1 MLFADCPHYRRRDR
15 RLLLFPPAGG
25 REEKGLSLSQRK
37 ARKAP
42 GAKGTLPSPSPHPAQ
57 GGTEPSKKNGVIIRV
72 CGGRDT
78 WPRVLIVNTAASPR
92 AGKQCSVAITSYY
105 IKNFGT
111 NFKTM
116 FTVTFSVHG
125 MRFHKSFAH
134 STFLGMFLTRI

>member
-78 WPRVLIVNTAASPR
+78 WPRVLIVNTGLA
-92 AGKQCSVAITSYY
+92 
-105 IKNFGT
+105 
-111 NFKTM
+111 
-116 FTVTFSVHG
+116 
-125 MRFHKSFAH
+125 
-134 STFLGMFLTRI
+134 